1 MSLAIL
7 LVLQAAAPPPPPSLA
22 LAPIDF
28 DLAYY
33 RPADAGFAATARP
46 CDRGDGAAIVVCGRR
61 GAGAYPLAEMAAI
74 FAPRPIRADIGL
86 AGALRGRA
94 FVEGVEIAPG
104 VVSNRVMLGIRLPF

>member
-1 MSLAIL
+1 MSLAIM
-7 LVLQAAAPPPPPSLA
+7 LVLQAAAPPPLS

-28 DLAYY
+28 NLAHY
-33 RPADAGFAATARP
+33 RPADAGFAAPARP

-61 GAGAYPLAEMAAI
+61 SAGTYPLDEMAAI